1 MHHHDKIAK
10 TERILI
16 KFKEND
22 FYIDFVGETRNEN
35 KLLNSTKLILHLN
48 LAASYLKAED
58 YFNTLKA
65 CEIALKFDPCN
76 LKALF
81 RSARAKISKPQPG
94 KRSDILLF
102 KKRHISHFFNF
113 F

>member
-1 MHHHDKIAK
+1 MHHHDQIAK

-22 FYIDFVGETRNEN
+22 YYIDFVGETRNEN

-94 KRSDILLF
+94 KRTDIY
-102 KKRHISHFFNF
+102 ITI
-113 F
+113 